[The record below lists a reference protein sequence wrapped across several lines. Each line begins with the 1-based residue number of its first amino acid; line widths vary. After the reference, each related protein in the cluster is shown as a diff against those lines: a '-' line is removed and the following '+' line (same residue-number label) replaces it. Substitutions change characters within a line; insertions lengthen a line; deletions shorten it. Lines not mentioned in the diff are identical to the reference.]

1 MKRKLAFVL
10 VVYQDMFL
18 LGYNPEKKRYEYF
31 GGHVEEGESYYDCA
45 IRELYEESSGI
56 ILAKKLTLLRSE
68 PGVRVYLHRLRT
80 RPNFDKFVENR
91 KEYIKMGLKHFA
103 EMSELVLITLND
115 VFKMKDSIQPFTFNT
130 IINYLV

>member
-18 LGYNPEKKRYEYF
+18 LGYNPQKKHYEYF

-68 PGVRVYLHRLRT
+68 PGARVYLHRLRIK
-80 RPNFDKFVENR
+80 PDVDKFIENR
-91 KEYIKMGLKHFA
+91 KEYLKMGLKHYA
-103 EMSELVLITLND
+103 EMSELVLLSLND
-115 VFKMKDSIQPFTFNT
+115 VMKLQDSIQPFTFNT
-130 IINYLV
+130 ILNYLV

>member
-31 GGHVEEGESYYDCA
+31 GGHVEDGESYYDCA
-45 IRELYEESSGI
+45 IRELYEESSGL

-80 RPNFDKFVENR
+80 KPDFDKFVENR
-91 KEYIKMGLKHFA
+91 KQYLQMGLKHYA
-103 EMSELVLITLND
+103 EMNELVLLTLND
-115 VFKMKDSIQPFTFNT
+115 VMKLQDVIQPFTFNT